1 MSNKK
6 TAEGLRK
13 LLALSFILQNKPDQH
28 LVEDKVVLSLGLQEI
43 AKYIGDAHGM
53 DWGELVS
60 AAIAEIRD
68 TTAGNE
74 AAQNIATD
82 AILKAMGHKPH

>member
-6 TAEGLRK
+6 TAEGVRK
-13 LLALSFILQNKPDQH
+13 LLTLSFILQNMPDQH
-28 LVEDKVVLSLGLQEI
+28 LVEDKVVLSLSMQEI

-53 DWGELVS
+53 AWGELVT

-68 TTAGNE
+68 AMAGNE
-74 AAQNIATD
+74 SAKDIATD
-82 AILKAMGHKPH
+82 AILKAMGRQG